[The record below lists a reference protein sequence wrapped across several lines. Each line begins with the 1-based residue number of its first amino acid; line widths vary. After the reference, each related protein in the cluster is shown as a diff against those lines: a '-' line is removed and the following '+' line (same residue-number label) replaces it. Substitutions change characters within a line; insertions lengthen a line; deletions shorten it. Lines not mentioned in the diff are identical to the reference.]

1 MRDRTRMEEMAKAKN
16 RAEEEKN
23 IYRLML
29 EQGHE
34 RWLKERQEL
43 RRDAQLKIEA
53 HAARVRDQDKKL
65 REANK
70 QLHSL
75 REVEEAAKLYR
86 QQYAELTER
95 IIAQGGDALAAIA
108 GGPSP
113 NEVAGIPTP
122 PPAGLPTQPGSDSA
136 AHRLRESGSNLMA
149 RFWHPG
155 KDKEGGGGSGSSGK
169 WPGGRGDA

>member
-1 MRDRTRMEEMAKAKN
+1 MAKAKN

-43 RRDAQLKIEA
+43 RRDAQLKIEW

-65 REANK
+65 RDQEKDLRALK
-70 QLHSL
+70 Q
-75 REVEEAAKLYR
+75 VEEAAKLYQ

-95 IIAQGGDALAAIA
+95 VISQGGASALAMASPPPQA
-108 GGPSP
+108 GG
-113 NEVAGIPTP
+113 AAFPTP
-122 PPAGLPTQPGSDSA
+122 PSAGLATPTHDGLKA
-136 AHRLRESGSNLMA
+136 SGSNLMA
-149 RFWHPG
+149 RFWSHPP
-155 KDKEGGGGSGSSGK
+155 K
-169 WPGGRGDA
+169 